1 MVPMVRPRI
10 AVSYVLRHTHN
21 IILKIIFRQRA
32 QKQKKRTM
40 KILIISPSKGL
51 YDSQSEGYNGAGWV
65 ASLQQHLEK
74 EQDVELA
81 LVFVTPTPLQK
92 EKRGNT
98 MYYPVHIP
106 DRSGLKKL
114 YYYWQGYKKDVFD
127 KSIVNPLKEVI
138 NDFAPDVIHI
148 FGTESN
154 LAYIIDETDIPCVVH
169 LQGLLCA
176 VSNISYPAGMSE
188 NDFMSITD
196 RREFWL
202 RNGIVFNNRRMKVA
216 AEREKEHLKRCRY
229 IIGRTQFDKEI
240 AELYNP
246 GVQYF
251 HVEEVLRT
259 PFYNAGKWKYKGG
272 KLKIVSTLSPTI
284 YKGFDVVLKAA
295 KALQE
300 TGIDFEWNII
310 GINGNHKIIKMIEK
324 SCGLCSAKMNINYLG
339 IKRPEE
345 MIEIL
350 HNATIYVNP
359 SYIDNSPNSLCE
371 ALYLGV
377 PTIAT
382 NVGGIPTMMNYDEKY
397 MASPVVPHSLAV
409 RILALYKE
417 IDSGKYINS
426 LAPMAQERHNPV
438 TIINNLK
445 NAYRTIIN
453 DIKHVHI

>member
-1 MVPMVRPRI
+1 MR
-10 AVSYVLRHTHN
+10 LL
-21 IILKIIFRQRA
+21 IL
-32 QKQKKRTM
+32 
-40 KILIISPSKGL
+40 SPSKGL
-51 YDSQSEGYNGAGWV
+51 YDSQTEGYNGVGWV
-65 ASLQQHLEK
+65 ASLQQYLEK
-74 EQDVELA
+74 EEDIELA
-81 LVFVTPTPLQK
+81 LAFVTPTPAPK

-98 MYYPVHIP
+98 LYYPVHIP

-138 NDFAPDVIHI
+138 KDFAPDVIHI

-176 VSNISYPAGMSE
+176 CSNISYPAGISE
-188 NDFMSITD
+188 KDFLTITD
-196 RREFWL
+196 KREFWL

-216 AEREKEHLKRCRY
+216 AEREKEHLRRCRY
-229 IIGRTQFDKEI
+229 IMGRTQWDREI

-246 GVQYF
+246 SVQYF
-251 HVEEVLRT
+251 HVDEVLRT
-259 PFYNAGKWKYKGG
+259 PFYNAGKWKNKGG

-284 YKGFDVVLKAA
+284 YKGFDIVLKTA

-310 GINGNHKIIKMIEK
+310 GINGNHKIIRLIEK
-324 SCGLCSAKMNINYLG
+324 SCGLCSADLNINYLG
-339 IKRPEE
+339 IKQPEE

-350 HNATIYVNP
+350 HNATIYVHP
-359 SYIDNSPNSLCE
+359 SYIDNSPNSLGE
-371 ALYLGV
+371 AQYLGI

-382 NVGGIPTMMNYDEKY
+382 NVGGMPTMMDYNEKY

-417 IDSGKYINS
+417 LKEGRNINTLS
-426 LAPMAQERHNPV
+426 TIAQERHNPSK
-438 TIINNLK
+438 IIEDLK
-445 NAYRTIIN
+445 STYRTIIT
-453 DIKHVHI
+453 KK

>member
-1 MVPMVRPRI
+1 MR
-10 AVSYVLRHTHN
+10 L
-21 IILKIIFRQRA
+21 
-32 QKQKKRTM
+32 
-40 KILIISPSKGL
+40 LIVSPSKGL
-51 YDSQSEGYNGAGWV
+51 YDSQTEGYNGVGWV
-65 ASLQQHLEK
+65 ASLQQYLEK
-74 EQDVELA
+74 EEDIELA
-81 LVFVTPTPLQK
+81 LAFVTPTPAPK

-114 YYYWQGYKKDVFD
+114 YYYWHGYKKDVFD
-127 KSIVNPLKEVI
+127 KSIVNHLKEVI

-176 VSNISYPAGMSE
+176 YSNIYFPAGICEKNM
-188 NDFMSITD
+188 MSITNIK
-196 RREFWL
+196 EFWL
-202 RNGIVFNNRRMKVA
+202 HNGIVFNYQRMKIA
-216 AEREKEHLKRCRY
+216 AEREKEHLKRCKY
-229 IIGRTQFDKEI
+229 IMGRTQWDREI

-251 HVEEVLRT
+251 HVDEVLRT

-300 TGIDFEWNII
+300 SGVDFEWDII
-310 GINGNHKIIKMIEK
+310 GINGNHKIISLIEK
-324 SCGLCSAKMNINYLG
+324 SCGLRSVKLNINYLG
-339 IKRPEE
+339 IKQPEE

-350 HNATIYVNP
+350 HNATIYVHP
-359 SYIDNSPNSLCE
+359 SYIDNSPNSLGE
-371 ALYLGV
+371 AQYLGM

-382 NVGGIPTMMNYDEKY
+382 NVGGMPTMINYNEKY

-417 IDSGKYINS
+417 LKEGRYINTLS
-426 LAPMAQERHNPV
+426 TIAQERHNPSK
-438 TIINNLK
+438 IIEDLK
-445 NAYRTIIN
+445 STYRTIITN
-453 DIKHVHI
+453 K

>member
-1 MVPMVRPRI
+1 MK
-10 AVSYVLRHTHN
+10 VL
-21 IILKIIFRQRA
+21 F
-32 QKQKKRTM
+32 
-40 KILIISPSKGL
+40 ISPSKGL
-51 YDSQSEGYNGAGWV
+51 YDSQSCGYNGVGWV
-65 ASLQQHLEK
+65 ASLQQHLEQ

-81 LVFVTPTPLQK
+81 LAFVTPTPLQK

-114 YYYWQGYKKDVFD
+114 YYYWHGYKKDVFD

-138 NDFAPDVIHI
+138 NDFAPDIIHI

-154 LAYIIDETDIPCVVH
+154 LAYIIDEIDIPCVVH

-229 IIGRTQFDKEI
+229 IIGRTQWDREI

-251 HVEEVLRT
+251 HVDEVLRT
-259 PFYNAGKWKYKGG
+259 PFYNAKKWKYSEG
-272 KLKIVSTLSPTI
+272 KLRIVSTLSPTI
-284 YKGFDVVLKAA
+284 YKGFDIVLKTA

-310 GINGNHKIIKMIEK
+310 GINGDHKIIGMLEK
-324 SCGLCSAKMNINYLG
+324 ACGLRSVNLNINYLG
-339 IKRPEE
+339 IKQPEE
-345 MIEIL
+345 IIEIL
-350 HNATIYVNP
+350 HKATMYVHP
-359 SYIDNSPNSLCE
+359 SYIDNSPNSLGE
-371 ALYLGV
+371 AQYLGM

-382 NVGGIPTMMNYDEKY
+382 NVGGVPTMMNYNEKY
-397 MASPVVPHSLAV
+397 MASPIVPHSLAV

-417 IDSGKYINS
+417 IKEGKYINTLS
-426 LAPMAQERHNPV
+426 TIAQERHNPDKIIESLKSTYK
-438 TIINNLK
+438 TIISNK
-445 NAYRTIIN
+445 
-453 DIKHVHI
+453 